1 MSPLTDNRNLDG
13 SAVNPEYSATPR
25 VLECHGGL
33 EGRYTIIA
41 AIGDGHVGTDTGDCA
56 ACSIS
61 IGGAISVQLESVRS
75 CGRVGLPLDT
85 AVANLLSDTVN

>member
-1 MSPLTDNRNLDG
+1 MAPLTDNRNGHG
-13 SAVNPEYSATPR
+13 SAVNPEDSTTPA

-41 AIGDGHVGTDTGDCA
+41 ATGDGDVGIDTGDGG

-61 IGGAISVQLESVRS
+61 IGRAISVQLKSIRS
-75 CGRVGLPLDT
+75 GGRVCLPLDT